1 MHYCLFCFTLF
12 VCLFVCLFVNL
23 FVYLFVCF
31 VVVCFVNWLSRTL
44 AITVVR
50 RGVYRFGPAEGEGG
64 VNSPVVANIAKI
76 QILERRVNTGSHF
89 W

>member
-1 MHYCLFCFTLF
+1 M
-12 VCLFVCLFVNL
+12 
-23 FVYLFVCF
+23 
-31 VVVCFVNWLSRTL
+31 
-44 AITVVR
+44 VR